1 MTDSNLALTQVVNKL
16 YKINFNIAF
25 QSSFPSRVIF
35 EKKIWV
41 KIDSWSPEKIL
52 MNPHLNERDYEQN
65 ETLLNTGLLSYQLHT
80 FWKISMHDYVNI
92 TTPPPS
98 PTHQMT
104 SEYPLQTKQCHVY
117 FFLIKTKLF
126 LLGKIF
132 GTLDR
137 GIGSS
142 NEKKTIFRTLYNI
155 VNYF

>member
-1 MTDSNLALTQVVNKL
+1 MTDSNLALTQVANKL
-16 YKINFNIAF
+16 YKINFKVAF
-25 QSSFPSRVIF
+25 QSSFPSRVIL

-41 KIDSWSPEKIL
+41 KIDSRSPEKIL

-92 TTPPPS
+92 TTPTPP
-98 PTHQMT
+98 
-104 SEYPLQTKQCHVY
+104 EYPLQTKQCHVY
-117 FFLIKTKLF
+117 FILIKTKLF